1 MLHWDVTWVLPTCRN
16 WNDHP
21 IPSQV
26 LFGWHEMTCLWDTT
40 YFCWVFLSWLHF
52 LTGFLHFCARSVG
65 FGPAK
70 QTTCSWQQAL
80 HPYITCPW
88 FRPNSDSLRITHSL
102 LQDPEQASSHRTS
115 IRRKR
120 LRWNWSWMIQLK
132 RKHNG
137 LGVKWMQPS
146 LAPSLEIGYAEP
158 AANSNLKQYREENC
172 MHSSLLFLYTHASSS
187 TFITCTTWV
196 TQPYLNPS
204 AHGPTWSSERL
215 TAIYYMCD
223 HCLSLLISNLSC
235 CLRNPGKVFTAWWK
249 VCQPKP
255 KHAEWSFKRSS
266 DLLAHV
272 EPERKVI
279 SIKTKVK
286 MLNLQ
291 PAQEQEVLRTH
302 EAKSEKPA
310 FYLPYILPSYLAFYL
325 PYILTSHLAFYLR

>member
-1 MLHWDVTWVLPTCRN
+1 
-16 WNDHP
+16 
-21 IPSQV
+21 
-26 LFGWHEMTCLWDTT
+26 MTCLWDTT
-40 YFCWVFLSWLHF
+40 YVCWVFLSWLHF

-172 MHSSLLFLYTHASSS
+172 MHSSLLFLYTNASSS

-215 TAIYYMCD
+215 TAINYMCD
-223 HCLSLLISNLSC
+223 HCLSQT
-235 CLRNPGKVFTAWWK
+235 F
-249 VCQPKP
+249 
-255 KHAEWSFKRSS
+255 HAAYETQAKS
-266 DLLAHV
+266 
-272 EPERKVI
+272 
-279 SIKTKVK
+279 
-286 MLNLQ
+286 LQ
-291 PAQEQEVLRTH
+291 PDGKYANPNLNMQSGVSNAAQISSPMSNQN
-302 EAKSEKPA
+302 AKSPA
-310 FYLPYILPSYLAFYL
+310 SRQK
-325 PYILTSHLAFYLR
+325 SRC